1 MHGDS
6 VEVMLETPSE
16 IAALSDLMNRSH
28 AGASN
33 HLKAIISGS
42 RQLDAA
48 GVLAATTGMKV
59 LSLATVTARGEPRI
73 SAVDGHFLHGTWT
86 FSTDGTSVKA
96 GHLAARPAI
105 SLAHLDGERC
115 GIFAHGYARQ
125 LAPTDAGYSEVLA
138 HWTAHYDSDPT
149 TWAAD
154 IRMYRAELTWLVG
167 YTDGAD

>member
-1 MHGDS
+1 MRSDS
-6 VEVMLETPSE
+6 VEAMLETPDE
-16 IAALSDLMNRSH
+16 IAALQDLMNRSY

-42 RQLDAA
+42 RRLDAA

-96 GHLAARPAI
+96 GHLATRPAI

-115 GIFAHGYARQ
+115 GIFGHGYARQ
-125 LAPTDAGYSEVLA
+125 VLPTEAGYREILA

-149 TWAAD
+149 TWADD

-167 YTDGAD
+167 YTNDAD